1 MSSILF
7 KQLPHAKDLDLP
19 SYESSAAAG
28 MDIRAA
34 LENPIVIKSRERLL
48 IPTGLQM
55 SIPEGYEAQI
65 RPRSGLAIR
74 HGITMLNSPG
84 TIDADY
90 RGEVK
95 VIAINHGD
103 EDFTINHGDRIAQM
117 VIAPVMQFPI
127 QHVEDLDQTERGE
140 GGFGSTGVK

>member
-1 MSSILF
+1 MNLIEF
-7 KQLPHAKDLDLP
+7 KKLPHAKNLP
-19 SYESSAAAG
+19 LPGYETNLAAG

-34 LENPIVIKSRERLL
+34 LNLPITLKPGEREL

-55 SIPEGYEAQI
+55 ALPEGYEAQI

-95 VIAINHGD
+95 VIAINHGQ
-103 EDFTINHGDRIAQM
+103 EDFIVSHGDRIAQM
-117 VIAPVMQFPI
+117 VIAPVVQLPI
-127 QHVEDLDQTERGE
+127 KEVSELGETDRGE
-140 GGFGSTGVK
+140 GGFGSTGVQ